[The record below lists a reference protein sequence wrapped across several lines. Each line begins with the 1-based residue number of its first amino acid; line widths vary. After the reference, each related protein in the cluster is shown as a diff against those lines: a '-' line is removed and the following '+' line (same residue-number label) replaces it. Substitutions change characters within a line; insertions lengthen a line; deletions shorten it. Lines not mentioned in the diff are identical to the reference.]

1 MNKYVKIILIIAA
14 FGLVAAALVWKF
26 YINKPHQ
33 DIENATPDF
42 SMTTEELWKQ
52 FATDEQK
59 AGHTYND
66 KVIELTGTVGRVIDN
81 DSVVSIDFIMEADS
95 MYGDKSISCE
105 MLSKYNDKAR
115 KLEKDNSVKIKGY
128 CIGFN
133 GDIKFNK
140 CSIVK

>member
-1 MNKYVKIILIIAA
+1 MNKYLKITLIIAA

-59 AGHTYND
+59 AGHTYNG
-66 KVIELTGTVGRVIDN
+66 KVIELTGTVGRVVDN
-81 DSVVSIDFIMEADS
+81 DSVVSVAFIMEADS
-95 MYGDKSISCE
+95 MFGDKSISCE
-105 MLSKYNDKAR
+105 MLKKYNDEAKALS
-115 KLEKDNSVKIKGY
+115 KGSAVKIKGY
-128 CIGFN
+128 CAGYIG
-133 GDIKFNK
+133 DLKLNK

>member
-66 KVIELTGTVGRVIDN
+66 KVIELTGTVGRVVDN
-81 DSVVSIDFIMEADS
+81 DSVVSVAFIMEADS
-95 MYGDKSISCE
+95 MFGDKSISCE
-105 MLSKYNDKAR
+105 MLKKYNDEAKALS
-115 KLEKDNSVKIKGY
+115 KGNSVKIKGY
-128 CIGFN
+128 CAGFI

>member
-1 MNKYVKIILIIAA
+1 MNKYLKITLIIAA
-14 FGLVAAALVWKF
+14 FGLVAAALAWKF

-52 FATDEQK
+52 FTTDEQK
-59 AGHTYND
+59 AGHMYND
-66 KVIELTGTVGRVIDN
+66 KVIELTGTVGRVVDN
-81 DSVVSIDFIMEADS
+81 DSVVSIAFIMEADS
-95 MYGDKSISCE
+95 MFGDKSISCE
-105 MLSKYNDKAR
+105 MLKKYNDEAKALS
-115 KLEKDNSVKIKGY
+115 KGSSVIIKGY
-128 CIGFN
+128 CAGFI

>member
-1 MNKYVKIILIIAA
+1 MNKYLKITLIIAA

-52 FATDEQK
+52 FTTDEQK
-59 AGHTYND
+59 AGHMYND
-66 KVIELTGTVGRVIDN
+66 KVIELTGTVGRLIDN
-81 DSVVSIDFIMEADS
+81 DSVVSVAFIMEADS
-95 MYGDKSISCE
+95 MFGDKSISCE
-105 MLSKYNDKAR
+105 MLKKYNDEAKALS
-115 KLEKDNSVKIKGY
+115 KGSSVIIKGY
-128 CIGFN
+128 CAGFI

>member
-1 MNKYVKIILIIAA
+1 MNKYLKITLIIAA

-52 FATDEQK
+52 FTTDEQK
-59 AGHTYND
+59 AGHMYND
-66 KVIELTGTVGRVIDN
+66 KVIELTGTVGRVVDN
-81 DSVVSIDFIMEADS
+81 DSVVSIAFIMEADS
-95 MYGDKSISCE
+95 MFGDKSISCE
-105 MLSKYNDKAR
+105 MLKKYNDEAKALS
-115 KLEKDNSVKIKGY
+115 KGSSVIIKGY
-128 CIGFN
+128 CAGFI

>member
-1 MNKYVKIILIIAA
+1 MNKYLKITLIIAA

-33 DIENATPDF
+33 NIENATPDF

-52 FATDEQK
+52 FTTDEQK
-59 AGHTYND
+59 AGHMYND
-66 KVIELTGTVGRVIDN
+66 KVIELTGTVGRVVDN
-81 DSVVSIDFIMEADS
+81 DSVVSIAFIMEADS
-95 MYGDKSISCE
+95 MFGDKSISCE
-105 MLSKYNDKAR
+105 MLKKYNDEAKALS
-115 KLEKDNSVKIKGY
+115 KGSSVIIKGY
-128 CIGFN
+128 CAGFI

>member
-1 MNKYVKIILIIAA
+1 MNKYLKITLIIAA

-33 DIENATPDF
+33 NIENATPDF

-52 FATDEQK
+52 FTTDEQK
-59 AGHTYND
+59 AGHMYND
-66 KVIELTGTVGRVIDN
+66 KVIELTGTVGRLIDN
-81 DSVVSIDFIMEADS
+81 DSVVSVAFIMEADS
-95 MYGDKSISCE
+95 MFGDKSISCE
-105 MLSKYNDKAR
+105 MLKKYNDEAKALS
-115 KLEKDNSVKIKGY
+115 KGSSVIIKGY
-128 CIGFN
+128 CAGFI